1 MKEKINTNKDKWLQE
16 IVIQKEIQSTLKAI
30 IRSTDDAISV
40 VDENGLQTIIN
51 PAYTRLTGLSEKDVL
66 GKPPTTD

>member
-16 IVIQKEIQSTLKAI
+16 IAIQKEIQSTLKAI

-51 PAYTRLTGLSEKDVL
+51 PAYTRLTGLTEKDVIR
-66 GKPPTTD
+66 